1 MSPVRRRKP
10 NKKKR
15 STQDND
21 DVTPVAQTEPKGREE
36 KRKQNYHDNVDPR
49 QRLRDKIK
57 AMQKDRAKGSTACE
71 ENANHEY

>member
-15 STQDND
+15 STQED
-21 DVTPVAQTEPKGREE
+21 DTSSSVQTEPKGREE
-36 KRKQNYHDNVDPR
+36 KHKQRYVENIDPR

-57 AMQKDRAKGSTACE
+57 AMQKNRAKVSTFCE

>member
-15 STQDND
+15 STQDD
-21 DVTPVAQTEPKGREE
+21 DISSSQTEPKGREE
-36 KRKQNYHDNVDPR
+36 KHKQSYLENIDSR

-57 AMQKDRAKGSTACE
+57 AMQKDRTKGSTVCE